1 LRPSVSRI
9 KLLVAVIVVLDVLL
23 DPVAPDVAAR
33 ETGLA
38 VGFVAAT
45 R

>member
-1 LRPSVSRI
+1 M

-23 DPVAPDVAAR
+23 DPIAPCGIECCDGAAR

-38 VGFVAAT
+38 MGCVVV
-45 R
+45 RR